1 MQPTRQRLSNLLAW
15 RAFEVAA
22 RTGTFVAASEE
33 LNVTSAAI
41 SQHVRTLEDYLGVK
55 LFTRTAQG
63 VVLTPEGHLVYPGVR
78 DGFQRIAEAVHM
90 LHHREHERIVRVTAP
105 PSLASHW
112 MLHRLHRFNR
122 RHPELSV
129 NLDASTRL
137 VDFNAES
144 FDVGV
149 RYGKGHYEGLQSQLL
164 FEEFMFPVCSPTLSG
179 DGNESISLEALARLP
194 LIHDTTVHFESDLP
208 NWKTW
213 FERQGVKGINADR
226 GLYLS
231 SVLAVQAAVEGRGV
245 LLGRSVIVAD
255 ELAAGRLV
263 RPVEAAQK
271 VDRAYYLVYR
281 EDRRDCP
288 KVRAFCEWIIEEAMQ
303 SRAADIIVNV

>member
-1 MQPTRQRLSNLLAW
+1 MPPSRQRLSNLMAW

-22 RTGTFVAASEE
+22 RTGTFAAASEE

-63 VVLTPEGHLVYPGVR
+63 VVLTPEGHLVYPGIR
-78 DGFQRIAEAVHM
+78 DGFQRIAEAVHL

-105 PSLASHW
+105 PSLATHW
-112 MLHRLHRFNR
+112 MLHRLHRFNH
-122 RHPELSV
+122 RHPHLSI
-129 NLDASTRL
+129 NLDASARL
-137 VDFNAES
+137 VDFHAES

-149 RYGKGHYEGLQSQLL
+149 RYGKGHYEGLQAELL
-164 FEEFMFPVCSPTLSG
+164 FDEFVFPVCSPKLCRPE
-179 DGNESISLEALARLP
+179 DGPMALETLARLP

-213 FERQGVKGINADR
+213 FERHGITGINADR

-255 ELAAGRLV
+255 DLAAGRLV
-263 RPVEAAQK
+263 RPVDVAEK

-281 EDRRDCP
+281 QDRRTSP
-288 KVRAFCEWIIEEAMQ
+288 KVQAFREWIIEEALQ
-303 SRAADIIVNV
+303 SRAADIIVSV